1 MVRSLNIP
9 ITDKFVWDLV
19 VDTVS
24 NSSILKGGFK
34 DEILKSKYA
43 GDEENATQLRNQKI
57 KTDRLMKEIKQVQSS
72 IGDVETNNLLKKY
85 DEVVYARIASNLDDE
100 LKSKK
105 DELEQ
110 TRLKTKELGN
120 QKKWLD
126 WVAKYADR
134 VIGLDDLKEND
145 RREYL
150 EGILDRIVVRLDT
163 ETNDHHLKITFKMG
177 LVDDGI
183 EYADPKNKSA
193 GYTVIEG
200 DTDAPLILPY
210 AQTQRMHK
218 DARISGRWDEE
229 VKKNC
234 QVGERSEDRVPLAT
248 YYPPTTSKHHGGV
261 VALRPIPQCRL
272 HLNLISFR
280 IVEDEGA
287 DAERIIG
294 ARRR

>member
-24 NSSILKGGFK
+24 NSSMLKEGFK
-34 DEILKSKYA
+34 NEILKSKYA

-261 VALRPIPQCRL
+261 VALRPIPQR
-272 HLNLISFR
+272 
-280 IVEDEGA
+280 
-287 DAERIIG
+287 
-294 ARRR
+294 